1 MIDKIRNDKQYQQV
15 MTMIEGYLQKATDGG
30 GFQVLSQKEGIRCDP
45 DVGFLKSLH
54 QKLGIDGNF
63 LLENV

>member
-15 MTMIEGYLQKATDGG
+15 MTMIEGYLH
-30 GFQVLSQKEGIRCDP
+30 S
-45 DVGFLKSLH
+45 
-54 QKLGIDGNF
+54 IDGNF